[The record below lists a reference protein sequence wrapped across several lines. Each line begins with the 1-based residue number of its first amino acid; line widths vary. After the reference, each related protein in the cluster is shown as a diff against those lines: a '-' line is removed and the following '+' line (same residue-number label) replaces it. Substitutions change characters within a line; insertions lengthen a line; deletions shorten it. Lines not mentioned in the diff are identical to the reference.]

1 MMRHY
6 IVSLLKGMVN
16 VLLQLSIY
24 LQLDHIALADQRG
37 ECCIYQVTMLK
48 LKLPD
53 T

>member
-6 IVSLLKGMVN
+6 SKFVERNGS
-16 VLLQLSIY
+16 VLLELSIY